1 MKINIIIYHL
11 IEKGIQN
18 LDASDIKT
26 NFIDNQVIEVKVL
39 KKKDKSSKINE
50 ESIYIKQKSKKDSKI
65 SSSIPELD
73 DYQNQS
79 ITNNKILQKTCLKEE
94 EISSNYLIMICPQ
107 ANLRK
112 KKNLKLTFLFNK
124 YNFINIEK

>member
-1 MKINIIIYHL
+1 M
-11 IEKGIQN
+11 EKGIQN

-112 KKNLKLTFLFNK
+112 KKKFEINTYITRTQMKKVNNLLDH
-124 YNFINIEK
+124 

>member
-1 MKINIIIYHL
+1 M
-11 IEKGIQN
+11 EKGIQN

-26 NFIDNQVIEVKVL
+26 NFIDNQIIEVKVL
-39 KKKDKSSKINE
+39 KKKDKPSKINE

-107 ANLRK
+107 TNLRK
-112 KKNLKLTFLFNK
+112 KK
-124 YNFINIEK
+124 I

>member
-1 MKINIIIYHL
+1 M
-11 IEKGIQN
+11 EKGIQN

-112 KKNLKLTFLFNK
+112 KKNLKLIHISL
-124 YNFINIEK
+124 ELR